1 MEDVQASNLRTAQEC
16 TPSTSL
22 GSILRLVAWLFV
34 VLLVSFSPLCQAQY
48 GGARNPS
55 IGNVQTGLPTFLQ
68 HAGIAQNLNRK
79 LPLSAAYVDST
90 GKPVTLGN
98 YFGKRPVVLAEVYFS
113 CGMLCPQVMHGAADA
128 LKQTGLKAGKD
139 YEVVV
144 ASFDPKD
151 TSHQAASEKQLFLSW
166 LGDPAAASGVHFLTG
181 DQFSID
187 ALSAATG
194 FHYVRVPGP
203 DGKMDQFAH
212 SSVIMVATPDG
223 RLSKYFSGIQYA
235 PRDLR
240 LAMVDAS
247 NREIGTAADLF
258 LLYCCSY
265 NPSSGRYTVSILRV
279 LGLAGC
285 VTILIIL
292 GMIYLLTRKPKGR
305 NFPPSSPSA
314 A

>member
-1 MEDVQASNLRTAQEC
+1 MEDMPASNPRTIGKK
-16 TPSTSL
+16 TPTASFGLTVRVST
-22 GSILRLVAWLFV
+22 WLAMF
-34 VLLVSFSPLCQAQY
+34 LFAGFGTASQAQY
-48 GGARNPS
+48 GGASSASMGTVSN
-55 IGNVQTGLPTFLQ
+55 GLPTYLK

-79 LPLSAAYVDST
+79 LPLGAAYVDST
-90 GKPVTLGN
+90 GKPVTLGD
-98 YFGKRPVVLAEVYFS
+98 YFGERPVVLAEVYFS

-128 LKQTGLKAGKD
+128 LKQTGFKAGKD
-139 YEVVV
+139 YEIVI

-151 TSHQAASEKQLFLSW
+151 TAQQAANEKQLFLSW
-166 LGDPAAASGVHFLTG
+166 LGDPAAAPGVHFLTG
-181 DQFSID
+181 QQPSIN
-187 ALSAATG
+187 ALSEATG

-212 SSVIMVATPDG
+212 SSVVMVATPDG
-223 RLSKYFSGIQYA
+223 RLSKYFSGIQYE

-247 NREIGTAADLF
+247 NHKIGTAADLF
-258 LLYCCSY
+258 LLYCCNY

-279 LGLAGC
+279 LALAAC
-285 VTILIIL
+285 FTILVIL
-292 GMIYLLTRKPKGR
+292 GMIYLLTRKPTGR

>member
-1 MEDVQASNLRTAQEC
+1 MPASTLRTIRQH
-16 TPSTSL
+16 SFSSSF
-22 GSILRLVAWLFV
+22 GSILRLGAWFS
-34 VLLVSFSPLCQAQY
+34 VLLFACFIPLCRAQY

-55 IGNVQTGLPTFLQ
+55 MGTVSNGLPTYLK

-90 GKPVTLGN
+90 GKPVTLGD

-128 LKQTGLKAGKD
+128 LKQTGFKAGKD
-139 YEVVV
+139 YDVVI

-151 TSHQAASEKQLFLSW
+151 TAQQAAGEKQLFLSW
-166 LGDPAAASGVHFLTG
+166 LGDPGAASGVHFLTG
-181 DQFSID
+181 QQTSID
-187 ALSAATG
+187 ALSDATG

-223 RLSKYFSGIQYA
+223 RLSKYFSGIQYQ

-247 NREIGTAADLF
+247 NHKIGTAADLF
-258 LLYCCSY
+258 LLYCCNY

-279 LGLAGC
+279 LGFAAC

-292 GMIYLLTRKPKGR
+292 GMIYLLTRKPTGR

>member
-1 MEDVQASNLRTAQEC
+1 MQASRIHAAHGDQ
-16 TPSTSL
+16 
-22 GSILRLVAWLFV
+22 
-34 VLLVSFSPLCQAQY
+34 CQALLTLCRGIAWRGGLLAAFLILPFIQLCRAQY
-48 GGARNPS
+48 SASKPGA
-55 IGNVQTGLPTFLQ
+55 ITQQQGLPSYLK
-68 HAGIAQNLNRK
+68 HAGIAQNLNRE
-79 LPLSAAYVDST
+79 LPLGAAYVNSS
-90 GKPVTLGN
+90 GKPVTLGQ

-113 CGMLCPQVMHGAADA
+113 CGMLCPQVLHGAADS
-128 LKQTGLKAGKD
+128 LKQTGFKAGSD
-139 YEVVV
+139 YEVVI
-144 ASFDPKD
+144 ASFDPND
-151 TSHQAASEKQLFLSW
+151 TAQQAANEKRLFLGW
-166 LGDPAAASGVHFLTG
+166 LGDPSAASGVHFLTG
-181 DQFSID
+181 RQPSID
-187 ALSAATG
+187 ALSSATG

-247 NREIGTAADLF
+247 NRKIGTAADLF

-265 NPSSGRYTVSILRV
+265 NPSSGRYTVAILRV
-279 LGLAGC
+279 LGLTGC
-285 VTILIIL
+285 VTILVIL
-292 GMIYLLTRKPKGR
+292 GMFYLLTRKPRGR

>member
-1 MEDVQASNLRTAQEC
+1 MALLMAC
-16 TPSTSL
+16 L
-22 GSILRLVAWLFV
+22 G
-34 VLLVSFSPLCQAQY
+34 PLCHAQY

-55 IGNVQTGLPTFLQ
+55 MGTVSTGLPTYLK

-79 LPLSAAYVDST
+79 LPLSAVYVDST
-90 GKPVTLGN
+90 GKPVTLGD

-128 LKQTGLKAGKD
+128 LKQTGFKAGKD
-139 YEVVV
+139 YEIVI

-151 TSHQAASEKQLFLSW
+151 TAQQAASEKKLFLGW
-166 LGDPAAASGVHFLTG
+166 LGDPAAASGVHFITG
-181 DQFSID
+181 QQPSID
-187 ALSAATG
+187 ALSSATG
-194 FHYVRVPGP
+194 FHYVSVPGP

-223 RLSKYFSGIQYA
+223 RLSKYFSGIQYE

-247 NREIGTAADLF
+247 NHKIGTAADLF
-258 LLYCCSY
+258 LLYCCNY

-279 LGLAGC
+279 LGLAAC
-285 VTILIIL
+285 FTILIIL
-292 GMIYLLTRKPKGR
+292 GMIYLLTRKPTGR
-305 NFPPSSPSA
+305 QFPPSSPTA